1 MSSAGIGQKVEA
13 WLQSTWHVKV
23 PVQWLEACIDWIQQ
37 ENQGVTLNQSQI
49 NKQVF
54 EQWLLTDLRDLECP
68 VLPNDISGSL
78 KIELKGFYCVQIDFL
93 VDVSLPAYSQL
104 QKLRG
109 RENPNEQITATMQV
123 AQKPWEA
130 KPTRMLM
137 LRLTDGIQQLQG
149 MEYQPVPFLHASL
162 PPGTKILLQGN
173 IPCRLGVLLLKPE
186 NVKVLGGEVEALVEE
201 NAQERIL
208 ARHIGEPDGASALQ
222 DNCNQQT
229 PHNAEEELGQALGPS
244 NEELIAALE
253 EDDQFIINDETD
265 LESGYGS
272 RSNSSSNALSY
283 LLPESTLPRNRSQS
297 FENLVPHIDISSKRT
312 RGPSVQFSDTNF
324 DDFPIDDLDEMLLEQ
339 DLEEVYVE
347 EAVANNTNHEAH
359 LNRETESAT
368 CKAELCAS
376 SAWPLNSSSNHV
388 PEKSINIK
396 NTLSVAYQSKENE
409 PMGKGMLV
417 RNKNVTI
424 CDPCPQT
431 EPQPQNTLRNSSESN
446 VVFCGQKIDTNAVG
460 CASGKN
466 KVKLIAK
473 CEPLNNRPLD
483 IGRTVFKNEIISGAS
498 SNSSC
503 IDWMPSR
510 EEDRKRGLSSTKTA
524 MYTPHFIYLSV
535 LLAKKSVLLEVIQ
548 VKAFI
553 VTLTGNLTSD
563 GGVWNIK
570 AKISDGTAYLD
581 VELVDE
587 ILISFIGF
595 TVAETIAMKKDK
607 SQRQKVIAGLQH
619 CQKRLIDLCCL
630 MTIEFNPTT
639 STGVVLALHDVGIET
654 LWSLEERINK

>member
-283 LLPESTLPRNRSQS
+283 LLPESTLPRNR
-297 FENLVPHIDISSKRT
+297 KRT

-460 CASGKN
+460 CA
-466 KVKLIAK
+466 
-473 CEPLNNRPLD
+473 
-483 IGRTVFKNEIISGAS
+483 SGAS